1 MIIRTLFFI
10 IACHAVGDYFLQS
23 DFLARTKGENFWHM
37 LMHCVLYSVPYAFIF
52 GIDYRLLIV
61 FLTHIIIDLLKA
73 RFKLINYVADQVLHI
88 SISIALYAVI
98 PLV

>member
-52 GIDYRLLIV
+52 GIDYRLVKGTI
-61 FLTHIIIDLLKA
+61 
-73 RFKLINYVADQVLHI
+73 
-88 SISIALYAVI
+88 
-98 PLV
+98 